1 MAKSHK
7 HSQTNSDIQLVA
19 QSKNGQAAQTGTTMH
34 IDEEKENAELLKL
47 YRKLLRKAKPRL
59 KEGDTKLIKKAFM
72 FAADAHKDM
81 RRKSGEPYIFH
92 PVSVAL
98 IVAEEI
104 GLGTT
109 SIIAAFLHDVV
120 EDTEY
125 TLNDIEERFGATV
138 ANIIDGLTKM
148 SATTQFTTSM
158 QAENFRKMLLTI
170 SKDIR
175 VVLIKIADRLH
186 NMRTL
191 NSMPRDKRLKVRSE
205 TAYIYAPL
213 AHRLGLYSIKSEL
226 EDLGLKYSDPEAY
239 SQIQLKVEESK
250 PERDRFFK
258 MFVKPIKNNIKLQG
272 YDFDIKMRAKSNYS
286 IYRKMQKQ
294 DIPFEQVYD
303 YYAIRIILKGD
314 ISLEKEKSAC
324 WEVYSIVTD
333 HYTPNTKRLRDWI
346 SVPRDNGYES
356 LHITV
361 MGPNGQWVEVQIRTE
376 RMDEVA
382 EKGYAAHW
390 RYKEV
395 PKKGS
400 KKKSTKN
407 RIGLEHWLAKV
418 RELLENQDLNA
429 FEFLDDFRA
438 NLYQDEVYAFTP
450 KGDLKKFPNG
460 ASVLDFA
467 FEIHTEVGAKC
478 LGAKVN
484 GKLVPLNYQLQN
496 GDQVEILTSNQPKAN
511 EGWLKYVVTSRA
523 RSKIKDYLKED
534 FKRLAAL
541 GKEVVLRKFKQMK
554 IPFTDRHITKLS
566 HFFNYKTES
575 DFYYHVGN
583 GDIDH
588 TEIKKFKEHIS
599 NEKESKKLRPETA
612 KEFKQEVK
620 KIRKTSEDE
629 LVIGEN
635 MDSLEYGMAKC
646 CSPIPGDN
654 IFGFITVNSGIKIHR
669 TSCPNAV
676 SLLANYGHRVIKTRW
691 ASVHE
696 EEFEADLI
704 IEGTDRIGLVND
716 ITRVISSQMKVNIKS
731 INIGT
736 NTGIFRGNISL
747 SVHDI
752 DELGQLIL
760 KLENIDGVIKVIRM
774 EEKV

>member
-1 MAKSHK
+1 M
-7 HSQTNSDIQLVA
+7 
-19 QSKNGQAAQTGTTMH
+19 MH

-59 KEGDTKLIKKAFM
+59 KDGDTKLIKKAFV

-92 PVSVAL
+92 PMTVAL

-125 TLNDIEERFGATV
+125 TLEDIEERFGATV

-148 SATTQFTTSM
+148 SATTQFTTSI

-170 SKDIR
+170 SQDIR

-191 NSMPRDKRLKVRSE
+191 NSMPRDKRLKIRSE

-226 EDLGLKYSDPEAY
+226 EDLGLCYSDPEAY
-239 SQIQLKVEESK
+239 DEIRVKVEQGK

-258 MFVKPIKNNIKLQG
+258 MFVKPIKASLKAEG
-272 YDFDIKMRAKSNYS
+272 YDFEIKMRAKSNYS

-303 YYAIRIILKGD
+303 YFAIRIILKGN
-314 ISLEKEKSAC
+314 ISLDKEKSAC
-324 WEVYSIVTD
+324 WEVYSMVTD
-333 HYTPNTKRLRDWI
+333 HYTPNTNRLRDWI

-390 RYKEV
+390 RYKETTSA
-395 PKKGS
+395 KG
-400 KKKSTKN
+400 KKKAKKK
-407 RIGLEHWLAKV
+407 RVGLEHWLAKV
-418 RELLENQDLNA
+418 RELLENNDLNA

-450 KGDLKKFPNG
+450 KGDLKKFPTG

-484 GKLVPLNYQLQN
+484 GKLVPLNYKLQN

-541 GKEVVLRKFKQMK
+541 GKEVVMRKFKQMK
-554 IPFTDRHITKLS
+554 IQFNERNVTKLT

-575 DFYYHVGN
+575 EFYYHIGN

-588 TEIKKFKEHIS
+588 TEIKRFKDQITS
-599 NEKESKKLRPETA
+599 ESQSSKLRPETA
-612 KEFKQEVK
+612 KEFKREVK
-620 KIRKTSEDE
+620 KLRKSTSEDE

-635 MDSLEYGMAKC
+635 MDSLEYSLAKC

-691 ASVHE
+691 ASHQE

-716 ITRVISSQMKVNIKS
+716 ITKVISNQMKVNIKS

-736 NTGIFRGNISL
+736 NTGIFRGNIAL
-747 SVHDI
+747 SVHDSE
-752 DELGQLIL
+752 ELGRLIINI
-760 KLENIDGVIKVIRM
+760 ENIEGIIKVIRM